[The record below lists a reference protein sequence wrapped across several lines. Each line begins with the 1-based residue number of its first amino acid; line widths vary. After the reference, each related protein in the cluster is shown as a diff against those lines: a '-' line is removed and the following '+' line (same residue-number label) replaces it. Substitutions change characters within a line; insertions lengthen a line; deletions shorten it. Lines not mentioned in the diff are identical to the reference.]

1 MEVTMV
7 DPTLL
12 MSITAKAELEES
24 DRRAAKLETFNR
36 QPVIDPSGSMKKVGF
51 GLALSVA
58 IILLLVLL
66 VVAF

>member
-1 MEVTMV
+1 MV

-51 GLALSVA
+51 GLVLSVTS
-58 IILLLVLL
+58 ILLLVLL

>member
-1 MEVTMV
+1 MV

-36 QPVIDPSGSMKKVGF
+36 QPVIEPSGSMKKVAF
-51 GLALSVA
+51 GLAFSVA